1 MRRTYISPEFSHTRT
16 FGTFNMLESSN
27 LLASK
32 MLEIDDELNLLNQ
45 SVIYYQNSNFEQID
59 LAVESSTTPIS
70 YSLSDDKFSNS
81 TLEID
86 PTQNDFQ
93 RNGNTKWILSLNLKR
108 VLVNYIFS
116 ILKENR
122 TFEGVRNNM
131 TTNNNV
137 DTAIREYISKNVLNR
152 YKLESISLYL
162 KYNDLRRQIA
172 LRFKNNWTTNV
183 DEILLEQFK
192 LKKIETQTSFDYS
205 SVKVR
210 FSQERSS
217 QLYNFDYYYTILWKK
232 I

>member
-1 MRRTYISPEFSHTRT
+1 MRRTYISPEYSHSRT

-32 MLEIDDELNLLNQ
+32 MLEIEDEINLLNQ
-45 SVIYYQNSNFEQID
+45 SVVYYQNSNSEQID

-70 YSLSDDKFSNS
+70 YLLTNDKFSKS

-86 PTQNDFQ
+86 QSQNEFQ
-93 RNGNTKWILSLNLKR
+93 RNGNTKWILTINLKQI
-108 VLVNYIFS
+108 LTNYIFA

-122 TFEGVRNNM
+122 TFEGVRNSM
-131 TTNNNV
+131 TSNNNV
-137 DTAIREYISKNVLNR
+137 DTSMREYISKNVLNR
-152 YKLESISLYL
+152 YKLDSISLYL
-162 KYNDLRRQIA
+162 KYNDLRRQVA

-183 DEILLEQFK
+183 DEIFLEQNK

-205 SVKVR
+205 SVKVG
-210 FSQERSS
+210 FAQERSS